1 METRQFGKTDMQVSV
16 LGFGGSEIRGAS
28 VADVEQLLGSAF
40 DSGVNVI
47 DTGECYGDS
56 EDLIGRAVAS
66 RRSNYFLFTKCGHA
80 VGDELPAVP
89 EWDPRLLE
97 ASIER
102 SLRRLR
108 TDHLDLLQLHS
119 CSLDVLRKGD
129 VIKVLEKAKREGKT
143 RYIGYSGDNEDA
155 RYAIHTGAFDTL
167 QTSVSIAD
175 QQPATLTLPSALEK
189 GMDVIAKHPIAN
201 AAWTKEEMPESEYAY
216 PYFKRLQS
224 LAYDFLHGP
233 AGRGDGH
240 RWDTKPGPLDCQR
253 PPARW
258 RPAAARSGRGY
269 PRPLAGSRGAGLVWA
284 GLAHGDGSYPFCLRL
299 SLGAEK
305 RPLPL
310 SRGRGRF
317 VRVSFSLKNLC

>member
-175 QQPATLTLPSALEK
+175 QQEIDFTLPAARQL
-189 GMDVIAKHPIAN
+189 GMGIIAKRPLAEAVWLRESVAKN
-201 AAWTKEEMPESEYAY
+201 AYAY
-216 PYFKRLQS
+216 PYWERLQT
-224 LAYDFLHGP
+224 LNYNFL
-233 AGRGDGH
+233 RGDATTSVATAL
-240 RWDTKPGPLDCQR
+240 RFTLSVPGVDVAILGTTSVEHMRENIDMM
-253 PPARW
+253 
-258 RPAAARSGRGY
+258 AAGK
-269 PRPLAGSRGAGLVWA
+269 
-284 GLAHGDGSYPFCLRL
+284 L
-299 SLGAEK
+299 SEDEFNAIRATWEERADQHWLGQI
-305 RPLPL
+305 
-310 SRGRGRF
+310 
-317 VRVSFSLKNLC
+317 

>member
-28 VADVEQLLGSAF
+28 VSDVEQLLGSAF

-66 RRSNYFLFTKCGHA
+66 RRSDYFLFTKCGHA

-167 QTSVSIAD
+167 QTSVNIAD
-175 QQPATLTLPSALEK
+175 QQEIDFTLPAARQLSM
-189 GMDVIAKHPIAN
+189 GIIAKRPLAEAVWLRESVAKN
-201 AAWTKEEMPESEYAY
+201 AYAY
-216 PYFKRLQS
+216 PYWERLQT
-224 LAYDFLHGP
+224 LNYNFL
-233 AGRGDGH
+233 RGDATASIATAL
-240 RWDTKPGPLDCQR
+240 RFTLSVPGVDVAILGTTSVEHMRENIDMM
-253 PPARW
+253 
-258 RPAAARSGRGY
+258 AAGK
-269 PRPLAGSRGAGLVWA
+269 
-284 GLAHGDGSYPFCLRL
+284 L
-299 SLGAEK
+299 SEDEFNAIRATWEERADQHWLGQI
-305 RPLPL
+305 
-310 SRGRGRF
+310 
-317 VRVSFSLKNLC
+317 